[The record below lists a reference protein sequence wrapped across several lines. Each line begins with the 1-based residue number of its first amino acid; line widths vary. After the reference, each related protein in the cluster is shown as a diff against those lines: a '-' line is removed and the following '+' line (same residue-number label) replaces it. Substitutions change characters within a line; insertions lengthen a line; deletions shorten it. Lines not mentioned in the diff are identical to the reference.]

1 MGKRFRRLAGLLWV
15 LFALLLIGCAKVG
28 EAGAPAAPESAAAKE
43 ESDEAFG
50 GADND
55 ADGIADESPPPA
67 PPPAPGALYN
77 AGVRYKSAPAP
88 TRAGAVAQAAAPAVG
103 TPGAA
108 DKRAERA
115 DAPGTPP
122 ADGSSGVADK
132 AAIAS
137 PMLIYTARL
146 HLAVFETRK
155 AMDAAEKLARDS
167 GGYLVRRNDRT
178 ITFRVP
184 AGKFQGTLADVL
196 KLGDLL
202 HREVTA
208 RDVTEEFFDTQVRLQ
223 NLEAV
228 RARFEELL
236 KRAQKVEE
244 ALAVERELERVA
256 GQIEQLKG
264 RLKLLKELVAFSTI
278 TVEFQPR
285 AVDQVE
291 SVVRLPFPWLRQ
303 LGLGELLRL

>member
-1 MGKRFRRLAGLLWV
+1 MRKRKFSRRIAGLLSVV
-15 LFALLLIGCAKVG
+15 LALLLIGCAGMSK
-28 EAGAPAAPESAAAKE
+28 EAAAPVATGGTAAPAEPSMQALEAE
-43 ESDEAFG
+43 EAYG
-50 GADND
+50 GAD
-55 ADGIADESPPPA
+55 GA
-67 PPPAPGALYN
+67 PP
-77 AGVRYKSAPAP
+77 SAPAP
-88 TRAGAVAQAAAPAVG
+88 GGGIYARPGVAPARQGAVAQAGPPAAGV
-103 TPGAA
+103 PGAA
-108 DKRAERA
+108 DKRPEKA
-115 DAPGTPP
+115 DVPGTPP
-122 ADGSSGVADK
+122 SDGSSGVADRAQI
-132 AAIAS
+132 AA
-137 PMLIYTARL
+137 PMLIYTAKL
-146 HLAVFETRK
+146 HLAVFETKK

-167 GGYLVRRNDRT
+167 GGYLVRRDDRT

-291 SVVRLPFPWLRQ
+291 SVVRLPFPWLQQ

>member
-1 MGKRFRRLAGLLWV
+1 MRKIAMRIAGLLWV
-15 LFALLLIGCAKVG
+15 LLAALLLARLRRLGQRSG
-28 EAGAPAAPESAAAKE
+28 HAGDADRAAT
-43 ESDEAFG
+43 DG
-50 GADND
+50 
-55 ADGIADESPPPA
+55 ADGIVDDGGERAEAAARAARRSSRSMADDDSRRAQGSPPRA
-67 PPPAPGALYN
+67 ACQAQFAQAVATSPAPGRARRGKA
-77 AGVRYKSAPAP
+77 AGE
-88 TRAGAVAQAAAPAVG
+88 TRRLRAAAAGRQLRGRRQGRASPA
-103 TPGAA
+103 
-108 DKRAERA
+108 
-115 DAPGTPP
+115 
-122 ADGSSGVADK
+122 
-132 AAIAS
+132 

-146 HLAVFETRK
+146 HLAVFEAKK

-184 AGKFQGTLADVL
+184 AGKFQGTLADVI
-196 KLGDLL
+196 KLGDVL

-208 RDVTEEFFDTQVRLQ
+208 RDVTEEFFDVQVRLQ

-236 KRAQKVEE
+236 KRANKVEE

-285 AVDQVE
+285 ATDQVE
-291 SVVRLPFPWLRQ
+291 SVVRLPFPWLQ
-303 LGLGELLRL
+303 HLGLGELLRL

>member
-1 MGKRFRRLAGLLWV
+1 
-15 LFALLLIGCAKVG
+15 
-28 EAGAPAAPESAAAKE
+28 
-43 ESDEAFG
+43 
-50 GADND
+50 
-55 ADGIADESPPPA
+55 
-67 PPPAPGALYN
+67 
-77 AGVRYKSAPAP
+77 
-88 TRAGAVAQAAAPAVG
+88 
-103 TPGAA
+103 
-108 DKRAERA
+108 
-115 DAPGTPP
+115 
-122 ADGSSGVADK
+122 
-132 AAIAS
+132 
-137 PMLIYTARL
+137 
-146 HLAVFETRK
+146 
-155 AMDAAEKLARDS
+155 
-167 GGYLVRRNDRT
+167 
-178 ITFRVP
+178 
-184 AGKFQGTLADVL
+184 VL

-285 AVDQVE
+285 AVDQVQ
-291 SVVRLPFPWLRQ
+291 SIVRLPFPWLQQ
-303 LGLGELLRL
+303 LGLSELLRL

>member
-1 MGKRFRRLAGLLWV
+1 VPGTDKRPEKPDASG
-15 LFALLLIGCAKVG
+15 
-28 EAGAPAAPESAAAKE
+28 GAP
-43 ESDEAFG
+43 
-50 GADND
+50 
-55 ADGIADESPPPA
+55 
-67 PPPAPGALYN
+67 
-77 AGVRYKSAPAP
+77 
-88 TRAGAVAQAAAPAVG
+88 
-103 TPGAA
+103 
-108 DKRAERA
+108 
-115 DAPGTPP
+115 
-122 ADGSSGVADK
+122 DGSSGVSERAS
-132 AAIAS
+132 IAG

-146 HLAVFETRK
+146 HLAVFEAKK

-184 AGKFQGTLADVL
+184 AGKFQGTLADVM
-196 KLGDLL
+196 KLGDVV

-208 RDVTEEFFDTQVRLQ
+208 RDVTEEFFDVQVRLQ

-228 RARFEELL
+228 RARFEDLL

-285 AVDQVE
+285 ATDQVE
-291 SVVRLPFPWLRQ
+291 SVVRLPFPWLQQ

>member
-1 MGKRFRRLAGLLWV
+1 MAGLLWV
-15 LFALLLIGCAKVG
+15 LFALLLIGCAAKV
-28 EAGAPAAPESAAAKE
+28 EAAATPGTAAAPEAPEEATGSA
-43 ESDEAFG
+43 
-50 GADND
+50 ND
-55 ADGIADESPPPA
+55 AEAEAPPPA
-67 PPPAPGALYN
+67 PPPEPGVYT
-77 AGVRYKSAPAP
+77 RQTMSAPA
-88 TRAGAVAQAAAPAVG
+88 RGGAALAQASPPAAGVPG
-103 TPGAA
+103 TA
-108 DKRAERA
+108 DKREKA
-115 DAPGTPP
+115 DSPGSPP
-122 ADGSSGVADK
+122 SDGSSGVADR
-132 AAIAS
+132 AQIAG

-146 HLAVFETRK
+146 HLAVFEARR

-167 GGYLVRRNDRT
+167 GGYLVRRDDRT

-184 AGKFQGTLADVL
+184 AGKFQATLADVL

-291 SVVRLPFPWLRQ
+291 SIVRLPFPWLQQ
-303 LGLGELLRL
+303 LGLSELLRL

>member
-1 MGKRFRRLAGLLWV
+1 MWMRCRRLTGLLWV
-15 LFALLLIGCAKVG
+15 LFALLLIGCAAKL
-28 EAGAPAAPESAAAKE
+28 EAAATPGTAAAPDAPEEASGSAGYA
-43 ESDEAFG
+43 EAE
-50 GADND
+50 AE
-55 ADGIADESPPPA
+55 APPPPA
-67 PPPAPGALYN
+67 PPAQPSSVYARQLPTG
-77 AGVRYKSAPAP
+77 APA
-88 TRAGAVAQAAAPAVG
+88 RQGGAVAQASPPATGV
-103 TPGAA
+103 PGGA
-108 DKRAERA
+108 DKREKA

-122 ADGSSGVADK
+122 SDGSSGVADK
-132 AAIAS
+132 AQIAG

-167 GGYLVRRNDRT
+167 GGYLVRRDDRT

-285 AVDQVE
+285 AVDQVQ
-291 SVVRLPFPWLRQ
+291 SIVRLPFPWLQQ
-303 LGLGELLRL
+303 LGLSELLRL

>member
-1 MGKRFRRLAGLLWV
+1 MRKCCWRIAGLLWV
-15 LFALLLIGCAKVG
+15 LFALFLVGCGGSVM
-28 EAGAPAAPESAAAKE
+28 AGGKAPPAESAAE
-43 ESDEAFG
+43 PEDSEEAFG
-50 GADND
+50 GAQND
-55 ADGIADESPPPA
+55 VDTISDEA
-67 PPPAPGALYN
+67 PPPAPTAAPGSVYARPTA
-77 AGVRYKSAPAP
+77 AGAPA
-88 TRAGAVAQAAAPAVG
+88 RQGGAVAQAAPPAPGV
-103 TPGAA
+103 PGA
-108 DKRAERA
+108 DKREKA
-115 DAPGTPP
+115 DIPGTPP

-132 AAIAS
+132 AQIAG

-291 SVVRLPFPWLRQ
+291 SVVRLPFPWLQ
-303 LGLGELLRL
+303 HLGLGELLRL

>member
-1 MGKRFRRLAGLLWV
+1 MRKSWRRIAGLLWV
-15 LFALLLIGCAKVG
+15 LFALFAIGCAGSLK
-28 EAGAPAAPESAAAKE
+28 AGAPAAPGE
-43 ESDEAFG
+43 EPE
-50 GADND
+50 D
-55 ADGIADESPPPA
+55 ADGSRGFANDVDSVAAESPPPA
-67 PPPAPGALYN
+67 PPPEPGVYA
-77 AGVRYKSAPAP
+77 RQTMSAPAR
-88 TRAGAVAQAAAPAVG
+88 TGGAVAQAESPPVGAPGVAHKRVEK
-103 TPGAA
+103 AA
-108 DKRAERA
+108 DT
-115 DAPGTPP
+115 PGTPP
-122 ADGSSGVADK
+122 ADGSSGVADR
-132 AAIAS
+132 AQIAG

-167 GGYLVRRNDRT
+167 GGYLVRRDDRT

-291 SVVRLPFPWLRQ
+291 SVVRLPFPWLQQ

>member
-1 MGKRFRRLAGLLWV
+1 MRKRKFSRRIAGLLSVV
-15 LFALLLIGCAKVG
+15 LALLLIGGGGGMPGLATDASAPMAP
-28 EAGAPAAPESAAAKE
+28 EAAPAAQAE
-43 ESDEAFG
+43 EAYAENGGDE
-50 GADND
+50 
-55 ADGIADESPPPA
+55 A
-67 PPPAPGALYN
+67 PPPAPAAPGGGVYARQ
-77 AGVRYKSAPAP
+77 AGGGPPAR
-88 TRAGAVAQAAAPAVG
+88 TGAVAQAAPPATG
-103 TPGAA
+103 MPGA
-108 DKRAERA
+108 DKRGEKA
-115 DAPGTPP
+115 DVPGTPP
-122 ADGSSGVADK
+122 SDGSSGAADR
-132 AAIAS
+132 AQIAG
-137 PMLIYTARL
+137 PMLIYTAKL

-178 ITFRVP
+178 ISFRVP

-291 SVVRLPFPWLRQ
+291 SVVRLPFPWLQQ